1 MIRRTALAALVVAGL
16 VACGPGNAAL
26 HTPTTTPTAQPTF
39 AYDTAEP
46 LDTIDRGV
54 VSASKGVTVHD
65 VSYASGSNRVPAF
78 IVKPRRA
85 GRLPA
90 VVFVHGSGGDRS
102 ELLQRAIALAQRG
115 AVTMTITEPST
126 LNPAPT
132 PTTIA
137 ALLRQTH
144 ASTVADVVAI
154 RRAADLLVSLPDV
167 DHARL
172 GYLGWSAGA
181 KTGAFVAASDSRFK
195 ALALLSAGAD
205 PVSAFAAAAPASER
219 GLVVRVLGSVDPLAS
234 ITRARPGSVL
244 LEDGTHDAI
253 VPHDALENMIHS
265 APRGTVVRWF
275 AAEHELN
282 DAAYSSAY
290 SWLLLKLS
298 RVGGG

>member
-1 MIRRTALAALVVAGL
+1 MIRRIALAAIVVAGL
-16 VACGPGNAAL
+16 AACGHVKAAP
-26 HTPTTTPTAQPTF
+26 HTTTATTAAQPTF
-39 AYDTAEP
+39 AYDVTQP

-54 VSASKGVTVHD
+54 VTSSGGVTVHD
-65 VSYASGSNRVPAF
+65 VSYASGSSRVPAF
-78 IVKPRRA
+78 IVEPRRA

-102 ELLQRAIALAQRG
+102 ELLQRAIALARRG

-126 LNPAPT
+126 LNPPPT

-144 ASTVADVVAI
+144 ATTVADVVAI

-167 DHARL
+167 NHARL

-181 KTGAFVAASDSRFK
+181 KTGAFIAASDSRFK

-205 PVSAFAAAAPASER
+205 PVSAFAAAAPAAER
-219 GLVVRVLGSVDPLAS
+219 ALVIRVLGSVDPLAS
-234 ITRARPGSVL
+234 ITRARPGSLL

-275 AAEHELN
+275 DAEHELN
-282 DAAYSSAY
+282 NAAYSSAF
-290 SWLLLKLS
+290 SWLLRKLKQ
-298 RVGGG
+298 